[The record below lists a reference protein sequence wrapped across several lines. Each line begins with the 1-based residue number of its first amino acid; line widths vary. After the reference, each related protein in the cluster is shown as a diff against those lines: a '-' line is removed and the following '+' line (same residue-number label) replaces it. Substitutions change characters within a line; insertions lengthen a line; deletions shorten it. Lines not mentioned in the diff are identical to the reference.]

1 MESRSS
7 LLTTP
12 VAILLG
18 AFVISVAILIHGGII
33 KIGNV
38 AVKPQAPQVAQAPQA
53 PAETTSAT
61 ISIDDDP
68 VLGDKNA
75 PVTLIEFSDYECP
88 FCKRHFDQVYPEI
101 KKDYID
107 TGKVKLVYRDYPLDF
122 HPNAQKAAEASE
134 CAHAQGKFWEMHDKL
149 FENQASLSIDN
160 YKTWA
165 KDLGL
170 DTAKF
175 NDCLDKGTYADEV
188 KKDLADGQAAGVS
201 GTPGFFVNHQII
213 SGAVPYAV
221 FKTTIDAELGA
232 K

>member
-1 MESRSS
+1 MKQETKV
-7 LLTTP
+7 LAGVLVFT
-12 VAILLG
+12 L
-18 AFVISVAILIHGGII
+18 GII
-33 KIGNV
+33 FFGVMFLAKSSPQTSVTGEVYQIDYSKGHKIGSD
-38 AVKPQAPQVAQAPQA
+38 
-53 PAETTSAT
+53 SAK
-61 ISIDDDP
+61 
-68 VLGDKNA
+68 VRL
-75 PVTLIEFSDYECP
+75 VEFSDFQCP
-88 FCKRHFDQVYPEI
+88 YCAKFFTETFSQI

-149 FENQASLSIDN
+149 FQNQASLSIDN

-221 FKTTIDAELGA
+221 FKTAIDAELGA